1 LVVHR
6 RNPAA
11 NAAGHCGVSE
21 NQQSGK
27 LNMKSN
33 WPALLVTLLLGSP
46 ALHAQSSSPP
56 LEAFG
61 NLPTLEDVLISP
73 DGSRL
78 AFVRTEGENRFV
90 VARQIGAQTLGAV
103 KVGNTKL
110 RSLLWID
117 NDNLLITVSYT
128 SAPPMGYVG
137 PVTEWYRPVL
147 LELKGGKTHAI
158 DLSVTGERVFNALS
172 GRPVA
177 RTVAGKTVLFV
188 PGMYVSSKVL
198 PGLFSVTFPELRA
211 RLLDKAAAPQTS
223 WLIDASGQIDAHF
236 SYLSDQKTWQISAR
250 KNDRMT
256 LISTGTAAIDIPSIL
271 GFSADGSSIITQFI
285 KNGNAVWMPLS
296 VQNGTWGEP
305 LSRGESFSSYIED
318 RQSGRILGGAHGID
332 DEHYV
337 FFDNE
342 KQAQWNAVLR
352 AFPDERVR
360 LASHSDDFSKMVL
373 QVFGQRD
380 GYSYAFFD
388 WYSHTATMLE
398 PVYEGVKAPAEVKPI
413 SYHAADGMTVPGF
426 LTLPRGVEPKNLP
439 LVVFPHGGPA
449 AADKLQFD
457 WWAQAMAAQ
466 GYAVLQPNYRGSTVT
481 QGHLE
486 AGFGEWGR
494 KMQTDLSDGVRDL
507 AKQGLIDPKRVCIV
521 GASYGGYAALAGVT
535 LEHDVYRCAVS
546 VSGIADLRKMRDW
559 LSDTRLSVG
568 ERYWDRF
575 LGLAN
580 KNDQSVM
587 EISPIEHIASVTAP
601 ILLIHGRDDTVVPYE
616 QSDVMYRTLKRAG
629 KPVDFVTLKHE
640 DHWLSTGAT
649 RLQMLQATV
658 AFLKANNPPN

>member
-1 LVVHR
+1 MATLL
-6 RNPAA
+6 PAA
-11 NAAGHCGVSE
+11 ILAAA
-21 NQQSGK
+21 
-27 LNMKSN
+27 M
-33 WPALLVTLLLGSP
+33 LLASP
-46 ALHAQSSSPP
+46 ASYAQASSPP

-61 NLPTLEDVLISP
+61 SLPTLEDVLISP

-78 AFVRTEGENRFV
+78 AFVRTEGEDRFV
-90 VARQIGAQTLGAV
+90 VAKQIAAGQTLGAV

-110 RSLLWID
+110 RNLIWID
-117 NDNLLITVSYT
+117 NDTLLITASYT
-128 SAPPMGYVG
+128 SAPPVGYTG
-137 PVTEWYRPVL
+137 PISEWFRPVI
-147 LELKGGKTHAI
+147 LELKGGKTLAI
-158 DLSVTGERVFNALS
+158 DLSVSGERVFNVLS

-188 PGMYVSSKVL
+188 PGMYVSGKVL
-198 PGLFSVTFPELRA
+198 PGLFSVTLPELRA
-211 RLLDKAAAPQTS
+211 RLLDKAAVPQTS
-223 WLIDASGQIDAHF
+223 WLIDESGQIAAHF
-236 SYLSDQKTWQISAR
+236 SYFSDNKTWQISAR

-256 LISTGTAAIDIPSIL
+256 PISNGTAAIDIPAIL
-271 GFSADGSSIITQFI
+271 GFSADGSSIITKFI
-285 KNGNAVWMPLS
+285 ENGNAVWMPLS
-296 VQNGTWGEP
+296 IQSGTWGTP
-305 LSRGESFSSYIED
+305 LSKGESFSRFIED
-318 RQSGRILGGAHGID
+318 RQSGRIIGGAHGID

-352 AFPDERVR
+352 AYPDEKVR

-380 GYSYAFFD
+380 GYAYAFFD
-388 WYSHTATMLE
+388 WYSHTATILE
-398 PVYEGVKAPAEVKPI
+398 PVYEGVKNPAEMKPM
-413 SYHAADGMTVPGF
+413 SYRAADGMTVPGF

-449 AADKLQFD
+449 VVDTLHFD

-507 AKQGLIDPKRVCIV
+507 AKQGVIDPTRVCIV
-521 GASYGGYAALAGVT
+521 GGSYGGYAALAGVT
-535 LEHDVYRCAVS
+535 LDPGIYRCAVS
-546 VSGIADLRKMRDW
+546 VAGLSDLRRFRDW
-559 LSDTRLSVG
+559 TANNKVSHS

-575 LGLAN
+575 MGVTDKKGASLE
-580 KNDQSVM
+580 
-587 EISPIEHIASVTAP
+587 EISPIEHIAAVNVP
-601 ILLIHGRDDTVVPYE
+601 VLLIHGRDDTVVPYE
-616 QSDVMYRTLKRAG
+616 QSDVMYRALKKAG
-629 KPVDFVTLKHE
+629 KSVELVTLKHE